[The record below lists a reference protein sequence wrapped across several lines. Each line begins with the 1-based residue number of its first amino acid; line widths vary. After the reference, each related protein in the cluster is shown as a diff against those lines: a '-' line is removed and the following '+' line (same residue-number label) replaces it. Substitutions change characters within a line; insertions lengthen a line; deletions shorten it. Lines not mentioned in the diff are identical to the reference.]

1 MCIERAI
8 VLNAK
13 WAIFQL
19 YHGMNKL
26 HFDQMMMSAFYKTN
40 TPSWI
45 LIVQAH
51 WNNSPG
57 KDMLPHSWHIILI
70 PSQPVFALSP
80 SCCVLRGEA
89 TNTDSVF
96 GFTRLGLEPMIYL
109 TWGEHP
115 NHYTTDTVITNYL
128 SIVTKTPQRIKKP
141 LPCFQ

>member
-45 LIVQAH
+45 LIVQAN
-51 WNNSPG
+51 WNNSP
-57 KDMLPHSWHIILI
+57 
-70 PSQPVFALSP
+70 
-80 SCCVLRGEA
+80 
-89 TNTDSVF
+89 
-96 GFTRLGLEPMIYL
+96 LG
-109 TWGEHP
+109 P
-115 NHYTTDTVITNYL
+115 N
-128 SIVTKTPQRIKKP
+128 SS
-141 LPCFQ
+141 